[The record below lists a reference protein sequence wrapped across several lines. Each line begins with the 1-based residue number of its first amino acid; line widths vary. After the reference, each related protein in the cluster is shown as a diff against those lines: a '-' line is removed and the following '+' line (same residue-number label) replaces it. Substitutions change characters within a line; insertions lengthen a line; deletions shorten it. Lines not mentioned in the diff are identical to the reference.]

1 MGGKPLQQAQHAA
14 LYSCGWG
21 RGKLRIQRCL
31 DAQAFA
37 RQRMIEAQAVR
48 VQQQAV

>member
-1 MGGKPLQQAQHAA
+1 MRQQPAKGMQHA
-14 LYSCGWG
+14 GE
-21 RGKLRIQRCL
+21 LRIQRRF

-48 VQQQAV
+48 VQQQAM